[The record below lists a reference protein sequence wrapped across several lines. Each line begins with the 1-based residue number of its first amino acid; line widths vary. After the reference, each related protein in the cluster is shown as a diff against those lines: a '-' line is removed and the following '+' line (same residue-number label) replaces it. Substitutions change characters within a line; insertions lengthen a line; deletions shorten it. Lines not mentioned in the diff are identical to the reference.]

1 MARGIKMLKA
11 WRQWRETTNLSNGLF
26 LKMYIYDR
34 VLIRP
39 KRRIR
44 KFMR

>member
-1 MARGIKMLKA
+1 MLKA
-11 WRQWRETTNLSNGLF
+11 WRQWRKTTNLSNGLF

-39 KRRIR
+39 KRRI
-44 KFMR
+44 KKWI

>member
-1 MARGIKMLKA
+1 MARRLRMLKA
-11 WRQWRETTNLSNGLF
+11 WRQWRETTNLSNRLF